1 MKGASAVT
9 DSMRRVRSVLAT
21 VACFLAA
28 AISLPVTT
36 AHAATA
42 LRAATAAW
50 GCGRSVV
57 DTGAETALLS
67 RTIGAAASQV
77 CFQVS
82 PAAGGADTF
91 TISGS
96 AGRILIRASSL
107 SAASAGAGWYLK
119 YVVHADVGLGNF
131 NPRVPTVLP
140 APPGTITQTSSAK
153 NRYEGN
159 DTQDGYTN
167 PYMSWA
173 EWQNMLDMY
182 ALHGIN
188 EVYVL
193 PGTDAVYEKVL
204 QDFGY
209 TAAQA
214 RAWIPLPATQ
224 PWWVMQN
231 LSNDTGPISQSLLDA
246 RAALGR
252 EIIERCKQ
260 LGITPV
266 IPGYFGTVPTDFASA
281 NPTADN
287 GNPPHVVAQGTW
299 AGTQR
304 PSWLDP
310 TDPLFAKVAADY
322 YKQANALLGSSTMYR
337 MNPLQEGGNLGGIN
351 AGAAASAIMTALQTS
366 EPGATWMQ
374 LGWGANPTSAE
385 LGGLSPAQ
393 LSHLLIADGTSDTGS
408 AMPDRDAA
416 WPNTNWLFG
425 TIPFGGG
432 QTAMGANGQAWLDRY
447 FSELAKAG
455 SHMTGI
461 AFQPEGVN
469 DQAAFELFAEIPWHS
484 SAFNLD
490 EWMTQYALGRYGT
503 DQAAAAWSAIV
514 GAYTRPV
521 TCCAQ
526 ESPLGVI
533 PSLSD
538 ATTPNFDVQAFATA
552 LPLLTSA
559 AKSVTQT
566 AAFDYDLADVANE
579 VITDWA
585 NAELP
590 QISNAYQAKALSTF
604 NALTKTWL
612 QVMGLDD
619 RVLGTVPAFMLGGYV
634 ADALHARHT
643 RAESAVLRSNLLHLW
658 TVWFSDSGPSAG
670 NGNLQDY
677 AAHVLSGMINGYYKP
692 SWRLYF
698 NSLSTALANNT
709 SPGPID
715 WLALGNEFA
724 SASTSFPTVPKGNTV
739 AIAEQITKLLAISP
753 IAPPKITAPV
763 NGSALTTSPAA
774 ITGTGAAGAAVKVT
788 DNNAPVC
795 SATVASDDSWACAP
809 STALSAGTHTL
820 SAVQSD
826 AAGDTS
832 NAATVTF
839 AVGTAPSLV
848 DNWSFDTQA
857 NGVIADT
864 GSDHFNGTI
873 TGTTTLVPGKVGN
886 AAKFDGTV
894 SPITTSA
901 PNLPT
906 PWAVGA
912 WVDPSATSNSANLID
927 GQRVQ
932 GNSSLKIQQN
942 GTSGLVGATSF
953 YVEDYSVDYT
963 APLNTWTYLTYVDDG
978 SQITVYANGKAVGTI
993 PASFPLSRT
1002 DIGSNQSNA
1011 GLDVYTGLID
1021 DMSIFANSLTPD
1033 QVAALYTS
1041 AQAGGT
1047 STSPAP

>member
-1 MKGASAVT
+1 MT
-9 DSMRRVRSVLAT
+9 RRVRSMAVT
-21 VACFLAA
+21 VACLLAA
-28 AISLPVTT
+28 VISVPVTS

-42 LRAATAAW
+42 AGA
-50 GCGRSVV
+50 CGESAV
-57 DTGAETALLS
+57 DTGAETAVLA
-67 RTIGAAASQV
+67 RTIGPGAAKQV

-82 PAAGGADTF
+82 PTAGAADTF

-96 AGRILIRASSL
+96 AGRITIRSSSL

-131 NPRVPTVLP
+131 KPNVPDILP

-153 NRYEGN
+153 NRYVGN

-246 RAALGR
+246 RATLGR
-252 EIIERCKQ
+252 EIVARCKQ

-266 IPGYFGTVPTDFASA
+266 IPGFYGTVPTDFAA
-281 NPTADN
+281 KNPTADN
-287 GNPPHVVAQGTW
+287 GQPPNVVAQGQW
-299 AGTQR
+299 NGTQR

-322 YKQANALLGSSTMYR
+322 YNHAKAMLGSSTMYR

-351 AGAAASAIMTALQTS
+351 EGAAASAIMTALQSS

-374 LGWGANPTSAE
+374 LGWGANPAPGE

-393 LSHLLIADGTSDTGS
+393 MSHLLIADGTSDTGS
-408 AMPDRDAA
+408 SMPNRDAD

-432 QTAMGANGQAWLDRY
+432 QTAMGANGQVWLDRY
-447 FSELAKAG
+447 FSEVAKAG

-461 AFQPEGVN
+461 AFQPEGLN
-469 DQAAFELFAEIPWHS
+469 DPAAFELFAEMPWH
-484 SAFNLD
+484 ATEFNLG

-503 DQAAAAWSAIV
+503 NSAAAAWSAIE

-521 TCCAQ
+521 TCCGK
-526 ESPLGVI
+526 ESPLGMQ
-533 PSLSD
+533 PSLNAST
-538 ATTPNFDVQAFATA
+538 APNFDVQSFATA

-559 AKSVTQT
+559 APSVTQT
-566 AAFDYDLADVANE
+566 PAFDYDLADVANQ
-579 VITDWA
+579 VITDWG
-585 NAELP
+585 NTELP
-590 QISNAYQAKALSTF
+590 QINAAYQAKDLPAF
-604 NALTKTWL
+604 NALAKTWL

-619 RVLGTVPAFMLGGYV
+619 RVLGTVPAFMLGTYV
-634 ADALHARHT
+634 ADAVKAGDT
-643 RAESAVLRSNLLHLW
+643 GAEAAALRSNLLHLW
-658 TVWFSDSGPSAG
+658 TIWFSDSGPSAG
-670 NGNLQDY
+670 NGQLQNY

-692 SWRLYF
+692 NWQVFFS
-698 NSLSTALANNT
+698 SLSTALADNT
-709 SPGPID
+709 SPASID
-715 WLALGNEFA
+715 WLARGNNFA
-724 SASTSFPTVPKGNTV
+724 SASTSFPTVPSGNTV
-739 AIAEQITKLLAISP
+739 TFAKEITKVLSISP

-763 NGSALTTSPAA
+763 NGSAFATSPAT
-774 ITGTGAAGAAVKVT
+774 ITGTGAAGAEVKVT
-788 DNNAPVC
+788 ENSAPIC
-795 SATVASDDSWACAP
+795 SATVASDDSWLCAP
-809 STALSAGTHTL
+809 SAALSAGTHTL

-826 AAGDTS
+826 TAGDTS
-832 NAATVTF
+832 HAATVTF
-839 AVGTAPSLV
+839 TVGSAPKLV
-848 DNWSFDTQA
+848 DNWTFDTQTD
-857 NGVIADT
+857 GVVQDN
-864 GSDHFNGTI
+864 GSDHFDGTI
-873 TGTTTLVPGKVGN
+873 TGTAILAPGKVGN
-886 AAKFDGTV
+886 AAKFDGTP

-901 PNLPT
+901 PNLPV

-912 WVDPSATSNSANLID
+912 WVNPSATSNSANLLD
-927 GQRVQ
+927 GQRIP
-932 GNSSLKIQQN
+932 GNSALKIQQN
-942 GTSGLVGATSF
+942 GTPGLVGATSF
-953 YVEDYSVDYT
+953 YVEDYSVNYT

-978 SQITVYANGKAVGTI
+978 SQITVYANGKTVGTI
-993 PASFPLSRT
+993 PASFPLSRA

-1021 DMSIFANSLTPD
+1021 EMSVFANSLTPS

-1041 AQAGGT
+1041 AQTGGT
-1047 STSPAP
+1047 GTGSSSAP